1 MATAHGFP
9 LGPGPRPTSGDA
21 LATRIRAAAE
31 ASTEAVSIAGI
42 GIDGLDG
49 AQIAAVLDGDDV
61 ESLAIDLTGVVITLP
76 GDAEAVDTADA
87 DRAAV
92 SAELTR
98 TPAGLRTLT
107 VSAHPATLAGA
118 PVDLDLEFER
128 VPIEWVERADGT
140 LELDSSADA
149 ADWEGANGAATIAVA
164 QVDLAPLATQIL
176 NVALADVGASVSG
189 LELRL
194 TSAGVDAAE
203 LDATAKATYGVMG
216 AKVRFRATASIVD
229 GDRIRLTDLDLSSG
243 NLLAGA
249 LLGLAKGELEKL
261 EGQEVDLAAYVPGEL
276 GAVRAHLDVTAE
288 TVTLRAT
295 VGR

>member
-9 LGPGPRPTSGDA
+9 LGPGPRPTSGDG
-21 LATRIRAAAE
+21 LATRIRAAA
-31 ASTEAVSIAGI
+31 ATATEGVSIAGN

-49 AQIAAVLDGDDV
+49 AQIAAMLDGDDI
-61 ESLAIDLTGVVITLP
+61 ESLAIDLTGVGITLP
-76 GDAEAVDTADA
+76 GDAGAVDPADA
-87 DRAAV
+87 GRAE
-92 SAELTR
+92 SAAEITR
-98 TPAGLRTLT
+98 TPAHLRTLT
-107 VSAHPATLAGA
+107 VTAHQATLAGA

-149 ADWEGANGAATIAVA
+149 AAWEGANGAATIAVA

-203 LDATAKATYGVMG
+203 LDATAKAKYGVIG